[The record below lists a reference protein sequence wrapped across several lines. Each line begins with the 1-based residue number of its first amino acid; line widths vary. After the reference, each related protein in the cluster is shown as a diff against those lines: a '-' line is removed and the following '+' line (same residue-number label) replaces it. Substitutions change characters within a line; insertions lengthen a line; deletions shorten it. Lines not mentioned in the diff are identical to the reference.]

1 VSTPSRRTLIRAGV
15 AILVAATLAGAAAV
29 AHAATSSGPNRPSL
43 QIGAGILASPT
54 SRDAYLVNMTIAPKT
69 GADLTGPTL
78 VIACNGRTCHT
89 ARGGGSLPIVN
100 VPFSLR
106 HPAVGAHVTIDIA
119 ACTAGYRCVRTQ
131 VSGVVPAN

>member
-1 VSTPSRRTLIRAGV
+1 MSATARRRLVRAAV
-15 AILVAATLAGAAAV
+15 ILLAAAALAAAAAV
-29 AHAATSSGPNRPSL
+29 ARGAASNGPNRPSL

-54 SRDAYLVNMTIAPKT
+54 SRDGYLVNMTIAPKT
-69 GADLTGPTL
+69 GDLTGPML
-78 VIACNGRTCHT
+78 VVACNGRACHT

-106 HPAVGAHVTIDIA
+106 HPAAGAHVTVDIA
-119 ACTAGYRCVRTQ
+119 ACSPGYRCVRTQ